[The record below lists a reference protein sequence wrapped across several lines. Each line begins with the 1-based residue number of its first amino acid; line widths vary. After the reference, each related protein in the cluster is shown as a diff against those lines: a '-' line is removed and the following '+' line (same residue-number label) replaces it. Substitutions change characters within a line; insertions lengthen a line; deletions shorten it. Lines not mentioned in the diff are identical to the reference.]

1 MRLLI
6 VKILMN
12 TTEQHID
19 IALGDPLLD
28 AEHAEILRLT
38 DQLEAACG
46 PDDIVPALDAL
57 IEHCVEHFAAED
69 ADLRKISR
77 VEDDDAHCH
86 IKEHGA
92 VLASLREVRD
102 YVAKGAEPVNVA
114 GNLLALCREL
124 RRWLPEHVKF
134 MDGAVAHY
142 RTRERFGGAPI
153 LISKPAKR

>member
-1 MRLLI
+1 
-6 VKILMN
+6 MN
-12 TTEQHID
+12 TTPHHLD

-38 DQLEAACG
+38 DQLETACG
-46 PDDIVPALDAL
+46 SDNVVLALDAL
-57 IEHCVEHFAAED
+57 IEHCVEHFASED
-69 ADLRKISR
+69 ADLRRISK

-92 VLASLREVRD
+92 VVASLNEVRA
-102 YVAKGAEPVNVA
+102 YVAGGAEPVNVA

-124 RRWLPEHVKF
+124 RRWLPEHVRF

-153 LISKPAKR
+153 LLSKTVKR

>member
-1 MRLLI
+1 
-6 VKILMN
+6 MN
-12 TTEQHID
+12 TTEHHVD

-38 DQLEAACG
+38 DQLETACG
-46 PDDIVPALDAL
+46 PDNVVLALDAL
-57 IEHCVEHFAAED
+57 IGHCVEHFAAED
-69 ADLRKISR
+69 IDLRKLSK

-92 VLASLREVRD
+92 VLASLKQVRD

-114 GNLLALCREL
+114 ANILALCREL

-153 LISKPAKR
+153 LITRAARR